1 MVMLVR
7 YLVSCAKEVF
17 GADNGAERFGAADV
31 EGTDDVVVAAAKT
44 VGPMQPTRLATTA
57 ASRNPREEAFQREL
71 RFTAATSPV

>member
-1 MVMLVR
+1 L
-7 YLVSCAKEVF
+7 
-17 GADNGAERFGAADV
+17 GTADV
-31 EGTDDVVVAAAKT
+31 DGPDDVVVAAAKP